1 MERNKIADYLDGNFG
16 HLFKQTFSKIAGS
29 SFLSVRS
36 LLLMDCWLDKQY
48 EEIIFFLLYFWDLIK
63 TLIK

>member
-1 MERNKIADYLDGNFG
+1 MYLESRALTFDYSMERNKIADYLDGNFG

-36 LLLMDCWLDKQY
+36 LLLMDC
-48 EEIIFFLLYFWDLIK
+48 
-63 TLIK
+63 